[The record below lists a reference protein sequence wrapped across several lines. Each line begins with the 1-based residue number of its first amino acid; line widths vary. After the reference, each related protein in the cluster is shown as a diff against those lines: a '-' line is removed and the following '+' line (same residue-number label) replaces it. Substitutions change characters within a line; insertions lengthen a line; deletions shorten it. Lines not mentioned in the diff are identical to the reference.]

1 VIEHFLMI
9 SAPAILAAGDPL
21 SHVLDRTL
29 FSFHVGSMKL
39 DFTMNTLTMLI
50 AAVVFV
56 WVVSVA
62 AKAIGTGEASEGN
75 ERYITKGK
83 LSQMMEVI
91 VLYLRDNVI
100 KPQLG
105 EDTNRFLPLLLSIFF
120 FILINNLFGLVP
132 LLDIQHLAGSFAG
145 DPHFAVIGGT
155 ATGRIAVTAA
165 LATVVF
171 LVWNLWGIKSGG
183 IFGWAKHFTG
193 GAPWY
198 LWPIMI
204 PVELMGLIVKPAAL
218 TIRLFANMTAG
229 HILLAVLILFV
240 PALVAK
246 FGWLGGGPIAV
257 VPFLG
262 AVAIMFLELFVA
274 FLQAFIFMFLTTLFI
289 AQMGHHHHDEHHGAE
304 AYDGHHDAEHDAS
317 APVTA

>member
-1 VIEHFLMI
+1 VNEHFLMI

-29 FSFHVGSMKL
+29 FSFNVGSMKL

-50 AAVVFV
+50 AAVVFI
-56 WVVSVA
+56 WVINAA
-62 AKAIGTGEASEGN
+62 AKAIGTGDASQGN
-75 ERYITKGK
+75 ERFITKGK
-83 LSQMMEVI
+83 LSQMVEVI

-105 EDTNRFLPLLLSIFF
+105 ADTNRFLPLLLSIFF
-120 FILINNLFGLVP
+120 FILINNLFGLIP
-132 LLDIQHLAGSFAG
+132 LLDIQHIAGTFAG
-145 DPHFAVIGGT
+145 DAHFAVIGGT

-183 IFGWAKHFTG
+183 VGGWMKHFTG

-229 HILLAVLILFV
+229 HILLAVLVGFV
-240 PALVAK
+240 AAAPAAL
-246 FGWLGGGPIAV
+246 GWLGAPVSV
-257 VPFLG
+257 VAFAG

-289 AQMGHHHHDEHHGAE
+289 AQMGHHHHDDHGHAE
-304 AYDGHHDAEHDAS
+304 AYDGHHDAEHDLA